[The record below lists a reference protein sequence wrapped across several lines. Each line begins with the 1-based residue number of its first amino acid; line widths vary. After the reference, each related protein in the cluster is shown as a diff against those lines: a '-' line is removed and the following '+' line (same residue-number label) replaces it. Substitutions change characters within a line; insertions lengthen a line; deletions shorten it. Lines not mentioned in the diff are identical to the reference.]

1 MSAHSK
7 YTSALN
13 YRTLIS
19 IIISLVATWLSYKY
33 DFRFNL
39 DLTLISVA
47 VVFPLVFTLGSAFQR
62 RDKSLEHLSRTKAA
76 LATIYYSF
84 TQARDMPEKTK
95 DEIYEGI
102 KKIKVSLI
110 SFLSSQSNDRTDLNK
125 NIGNIK
131 AMVEEH
137 KESLGRGLSLRV
149 YRYMRDVLMGIE
161 NTISIKFHRTPQSIR
176 AYCELFIYV
185 FPFYYAPTLMYNI
198 ETGGGEII
206 SSSGEIFSTV
216 ADGAYHPFVVYG
228 LNVIISFILISLFNV
243 QEQIEDPFDNEG
255 LDHVMLDMY
264 KLDY

>member
-95 DEIYEGI
+95 DEIYEAI

-110 SFLSSQSNDRTDLNK
+110 TFLSSQSNDRTDLNK

-161 NTISIKFHRTPQSIR
+161 KYYFYQIS
-176 AYCELFIYV
+176 
-185 FPFYYAPTLMYNI
+185 
-198 ETGGGEII
+198 
-206 SSSGEIFSTV
+206 
-216 ADGAYHPFVVYG
+216 
-228 LNVIISFILISLFNV
+228 
-243 QEQIEDPFDNEG
+243 
-255 LDHVMLDMY
+255 
-264 KLDY
+264 

>member
-1 MSAHSK
+1 MSVHSK

-33 DFRFNL
+33 NFRFNL

-110 SFLSSQSNDRTDLNK
+110 TFLSSQSNDRTDLNK
-125 NIGNIK
+125 NIGV
-131 AMVEEH
+131 A
-137 KESLGRGLSLRV
+137 
-149 YRYMRDVLMGIE
+149 
-161 NTISIKFHRTPQSIR
+161 P
-176 AYCELFIYV
+176 
-185 FPFYYAPTLMYNI
+185 APTKAK
-198 ETGGGEII
+198 TVSSVEI
-206 SSSGEIFSTV
+206 
-216 ADGAYHPFVVYG
+216 GAAK
-228 LNVIISFILISLFNV
+228 ISLIVPLNFGKNIPNEVLLIDWVSNV
-243 QEQIEDPFDNEG
+243 NINKPGTIYEP
-255 LDHVMLDMY
+255 
-264 KLDY
+264 

>member
-1 MSAHSK
+1 MSVHSK

-19 IIISLVATWLSYKY
+19 IIISFIATWLSYKY

-110 SFLSSQSNDRTDLNK
+110 TFLSSQSNDRTDLNK

-137 KESLGRGLSLRV
+137 KESLGRGCSASCNFFCSMRMLARRKWKLKRLGLSSIALRV
-149 YRYMRDVLMGIE
+149 D
-161 NTISIKFHRTPQSIR
+161 NSASFN
-176 AYCELFIYV
+176 
-185 FPFYYAPTLMYNI
+185 FPCSFKSAPR
-198 ETGGGEII
+198 
-206 SSSGEIFSTV
+206 F
-216 ADGAYHPFVVYG
+216 
-228 LNVIISFILISLFNV
+228 
-243 QEQIEDPFDNEG
+243 
-255 LDHVMLDMY
+255 
-264 KLDY
+264 K